1 MTRLNERALDKRS
14 ALDAYPAYDAE
25 AVRARLN
32 AALGTFDRKI
42 VVLDDD
48 PTGVQTVHGV
58 SVYTDW
64 SMDSVRSGFDEQERI
79 FFLLTNSR
87 GFNAERTRR
96 VHAGIAR
103 TIVEVS
109 RKANRNF
116 LLISRSDSTLRG
128 HYPLE
133 TETLRAAVE
142 SEGLHIDGEIIIPF
156 FLEGGR
162 YTIGDVHYVS
172 PGDTLTPAGQTEF
185 ALDHTFGYSSSNLCE
200 WVAEKTAGA
209 YPAGTVTSITLE
221 ELRACDYAGITA
233 KLQRVKGFGKIVV
246 NAIDYLDVAVFVTA
260 LIEAINH
267 GKEFLFRS
275 AAALTKVIGG
285 IADRPLLTRED
296 LVNTTNRNGGLI
308 VVGSHVRR
316 TTEQLER
323 LRAAPDIVF
332 VEFNQHLALDPPRF
346 EAEQRRAL
354 AEVERHLRNG
364 ETVAFYT
371 RRERLDLGA
380 ADKEEELRL
389 SVRIS
394 DAVSGIVAGLSV
406 RPNFIIAKGGIT
418 SSDVGT
424 KGLGVRRA
432 LVMGQ
437 VLQGVPV
444 WLTGPESKF
453 PNLPYVIFP
462 GNVGDENALLDTVMK
477 VRPAQ

>member
-1 MTRLNERALDKRS
+1 MSTDVQE
-14 ALDAYPAYDAE
+14 
-25 AVRARLN
+25 
-32 AALGTFDRKI
+32 
-42 VVLDDD
+42 
-48 PTGVQTVHGV
+48 TGK
-58 SVYTDW
+58 D
-64 SMDSVRSGFDEQERI
+64 F
-79 FFLLTNSR
+79 R
-87 GFNAERTRR
+87 G
-96 VHAGIAR
+96 
-103 TIVEVS
+103 
-109 RKANRNF
+109 
-116 LLISRSDSTLRG
+116 
-128 HYPLE
+128 
-133 TETLRAAVE
+133 
-142 SEGLHIDGEIIIPF
+142 IP
-156 FLEGGR
+156 
-162 YTIGDVHYVS
+162 
-172 PGDTLTPAGQTEF
+172 
-185 ALDHTFGYSSSNLCE
+185 NC
-200 WVAEKTAGA
+200 
-209 YPAGTVTSITLE
+209 
-221 ELRACDYAGITA
+221 YAGITA

-260 LIEAINH
+260 LIEAMNH